1 MILGSYRGKSIRTRI
16 FFGFMIVSILSII
29 GVTSISYLILKKAA
43 ENQNRKDLLNTVEK
57 LIASLDY
64 AVSHTTV
71 TGENITI
78 ILENKILEISDISKQ
93 DIILYDLSGKYIL
106 SNKNQNLIAQQ
117 EIPEPILKEILKSDK
132 RYDFVE
138 YDGKIKGNV
147 TSSYIKLLNNML
159 EPVAIVYFPFYHND
173 NAYFDVFNK
182 YIEILVAANIII
194 IAFGI
199 GLSWRIS
206 YELTRNIRQISDQ
219 ITKINLNEKLEPIKY
234 YNDDEFT
241 PLINSYNRTL
251 YIIDEQKE
259 LLSFREKESAWREMA
274 KQVAH
279 EVKNPLTPMKL
290 LVQNFERKFD
300 KNAPDI
306 EDKVS
311 KLCVSLV
318 DQIDLIA
325 KVANAFSE
333 FTQLPEKKNEV
344 INVNNEIKSLIRV
357 FDKKHEIHFQ
367 ADRENI
373 LINFDKIFFQRIMTN
388 LILNA
393 QQAEDEGRKLSINI
407 VLELLNKKISIIV
420 EDNGVGIPKEKLEKI
435 FEPNFTTKTSG
446 TGLGLT
452 MVKRMIEDYK
462 GEISIRSQEK
472 RGTKVFVILPVNM

>member
-93 DIILYDLSGKYIL
+93 DIILYDLNGKYIL

-182 YIEILVAANIII
+182 YIEILV
-194 IAFGI
+194 FP
-199 GLSWRIS
+199 S
-206 YELTRNIRQISDQ
+206 
-219 ITKINLNEKLEPIKY
+219 EPV
-234 YNDDEFT
+234 
-241 PLINSYNRTL
+241 L
-251 YIIDEQKE
+251 IIDIYSCSFPF
-259 LLSFREKESAWREMA
+259 LS
-274 KQVAH
+274 
-279 EVKNPLTPMKL
+279 
-290 LVQNFERKFD
+290 
-300 KNAPDI
+300 
-306 EDKVS
+306 
-311 KLCVSLV
+311 
-318 DQIDLIA
+318 
-325 KVANAFSE
+325 
-333 FTQLPEKKNEV
+333 
-344 INVNNEIKSLIRV
+344 
-357 FDKKHEIHFQ
+357 
-367 ADRENI
+367 
-373 LINFDKIFFQRIMTN
+373 
-388 LILNA
+388 
-393 QQAEDEGRKLSINI
+393 
-407 VLELLNKKISIIV
+407 
-420 EDNGVGIPKEKLEKI
+420 
-435 FEPNFTTKTSG
+435 
-446 TGLGLT
+446 
-452 MVKRMIEDYK
+452 
-462 GEISIRSQEK
+462 
-472 RGTKVFVILPVNM
+472 